1 MLVIDRRL
9 PYCLS
14 SRADDVVGGCVEPL
28 VVRHLSRGSY
38 ERKAEIVLVVDFI
51 SDDAGEIVFSGLLIV
66 GDVEENREEAFAK
79 FVKISICWLS
89 DDCREAFGCLR
100 KEDGNFIRVMATVE
114 VLPLLFL
121 FFTDE
126 SVRSRKY

>member
-1 MLVIDRRL
+1 MVIDRRL

-28 VVRHLSRGSY
+28 VVRRFSRGSY

-51 SDDAGEIVFSGLLIV
+51 SDDADEIVFSGLLIV

-79 FVKISICWLS
+79 FVEIGVGWLS
-89 DDCREAFGCLR
+89 DDRREAFRCLR
-100 KEDGNFIRVMATVE
+100 KEDGNVLRCHGDGGDACLFI
-114 VLPLLFL
+114 FI
-121 FFTDE
+121 F
-126 SVRSRKY
+126 Y